1 MTARDFW
8 KWRLGERTEAV
19 VQWRWRVVEDPLIQ
33 QAIMCF
39 HSFLRY
45 QDVVWT
51 RCLRCVEYP
60 HQRLFVRRTTLTDKM
75 LYRTVCFALDARE
88 RIGGDE
94 RVNGRRVDGDI
105 VLSYP
110 YVRVILDFYRSTEE
124 SPREEHHFHL
134 AGKRSKVLMEF
145 KQYGLDFLV
154 KTFIDTG
161 IENTEIK
168 CVGFQAVR
176 HILSN
181 KHHLGYRRIRF
192 RSARELHTVP
202 CAFRSKGHL

>member
-1 MTARDFW
+1 MTARDCW

-19 VQWRWRVVEDPLIQ
+19 VQWRWRVVEDPLVQ
-33 QAIMCF
+33 QAIVCF
-39 HSFLRY
+39 HSFLRC

-110 YVRVILDFYRSTEE
+110 YVRVILDFDRSTEE
-124 SPREEHHFHL
+124 RIPFHQTPL
-134 AGKRSKVLMEF
+134 AQRWIARHTDAQSTVAYRKNMSNERHDHSRKPDCHLGGELKHSKRSVDEKPAETCDDLACE
-145 KQYGLDFLV
+145 
-154 KTFIDTG
+154 
-161 IENTEIK
+161 
-168 CVGFQAVR
+168 
-176 HILSN
+176 LSC
-181 KHHLGYRRIRF
+181 R
-192 RSARELHTVP
+192 TV
-202 CAFRSKGHL
+202 